1 MKQRD
6 ETNKQVKFA
15 FSIER
20 FPLKKFDSVDHR
32 NYIGIK

>member
-20 FPLKKFDSVDHR
+20 FPLKKFDSVDRPQKLYR
-32 NYIGIK
+32 N